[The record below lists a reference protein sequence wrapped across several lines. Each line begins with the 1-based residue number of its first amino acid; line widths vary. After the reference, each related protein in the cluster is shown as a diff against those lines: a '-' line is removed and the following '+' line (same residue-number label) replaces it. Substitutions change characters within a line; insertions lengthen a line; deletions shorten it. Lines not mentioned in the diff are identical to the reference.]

1 MPALEF
7 IHESEGLKHLT
18 VKAPIMRRLHVRAT
32 SISILLL
39 MLICTPFIGIISANE
54 PPDGGQSITI
64 TGDVTW
70 DQDDDFDGIVD
81 IANGASLTISADLDV
96 ANESRIT
103 VHPGGTLSISNGSLN
118 AEWTDTDYSW
128 MRNSDEG
135 HRSRIMIE
143 TAERQGSFDV
153 ILTSAKNSYFNGMNA
168 VVDGTATAMEG
179 DNHTISFSAGSSD
192 TWIEFTG
199 ASVYEMI
206 LSSEI
211 RIDYPGIK
219 PTETIPIGDIPHENW
234 MVNDPG
240 TFDIDVQGTM
250 NTNGA
255 FVYGAVINVA
265 GTLNFSTTD
274 IVRSTPIIATDAAS
288 IRMNTVDLK
297 DSRDDHHITAGIQT
311 IIDLSES
318 TIHGTLVDFWERQL
332 EQTIQFRANEV
343 IVTITDF
350 GHPPSTTNPI
360 PTNEQGLM
368 TLPLRTVE
376 IGFADGTVWNEDA
389 TIVIQ
394 SYKTAWNAQL
404 DDYGSSAALPI
415 ESTTIYES
423 EILPMLTIDSIIPE
437 ETSVATDGRV
447 KMNATITNSG
457 SGDARIGLE
466 CFIGNGSAA
475 DVGGYPVLEIPGD
488 STQSV
493 EFTWRGVSET
503 GNQSITCGVIQPAQ
517 LAIEGAYGGLPV
529 VSESV
534 TWTEPVADTEGLGM
548 LPLITAL
555 LVGAVLIGIAALQ
568 YSANIQKEKDE
579 QRKTAAETGTHSQET
594 EKDRSEVSDI
604 D

>member
-1 MPALEF
+1 
-7 IHESEGLKHLT
+7 
-18 VKAPIMRRLHVRAT
+18 MRTLRARAT
-32 SISILLL
+32 SITFLLL
-39 MLICTPFIGIISANE
+39 MLLCTPLIGTISATE
-54 PPDGGQSITI
+54 PPDGGQSLTI
-64 TGDVTW
+64 TGNVTW
-70 DQDDDFDGIVD
+70 DQDDDFDGTVD
-81 IANGASLTISADLDV
+81 IANGASLTISANLDV
-96 ANESRIT
+96 ANESRII
-103 VHPGGTLSISNGSLN
+103 VHPGGILSISNGSLN

-179 DNHTISFSAGSSD
+179 DNHTIPFSAGSSD

-219 PTETIPIGDIPHENW
+219 PTETIPVGDIPHENW

-240 TFDIDVQGTM
+240 TFDIDIQGTM
-250 NTNGA
+250 NANGA
-255 FVYGAVINVA
+255 QIYGAKISVV
-265 GTLNFSTTD
+265 GSLDLSTTD
-274 IVRSTPIIATDAAS
+274 IVRSTPILAANSAS
-288 IRMNTVDLK
+288 IKMNAVDLK
-297 DSRDDHHITAGIQT
+297 DSRDDHHITAGIRT
-311 IIDLSES
+311 VIDLSTS
-318 TIHGTLVDFWERQL
+318 TVHGTLVDFWERQL

-343 IVTITDF
+343 IVTIADF
-350 GHPPSTTNPI
+350 GYPTKTTNPI
-360 PTNEQGLM
+360 PTNEQGLL

-376 IGFADGTVWNEDA
+376 IGFANGTVWNEDA

-404 DDYGSSAALPI
+404 EDYGSATDLPI
-415 ESTTIYES
+415 ETTTTYES
-423 EILPMLTIDSIIPE
+423 EILPMLTIDSITPE
-437 ETSVATDGRV
+437 ENSVTTDSRV

-488 STQSV
+488 STRSV
-493 EFTWRGVSET
+493 EFTWRGVAET

-517 LAIEGAYGGLPV
+517 LVIEDAYGGLPID
-529 VSESV
+529 SESV
-534 TWTEPVADTEGLGM
+534 SWTEPVAETEGLGM
-548 LPLITAL
+548 LPLITAV
-555 LVGAVLIGIAALQ
+555 LVGAILVGIAALQ
-568 YSANIQKEKDE
+568 YSANLQKERDQSKMEGNAEDE
-579 QRKTAAETGTHSQET
+579 IELEGPRKQRGT
-594 EKDRSEVSDI
+594 DSD

>member
-1 MPALEF
+1 
-7 IHESEGLKHLT
+7 
-18 VKAPIMRRLHVRAT
+18 MRTLRARAT
-32 SISILLL
+32 SISFLLL
-39 MLICTPFIGIISANE
+39 MLLCTPLIGTISATE
-54 PPDGGQSITI
+54 PPDGGQSLTI

-70 DQDDDFDGIVD
+70 DQDDDFDGTVD
-81 IANGASLTISADLDV
+81 IANGASLTISANLDV
-96 ANESRIT
+96 ANESRII
-103 VHPGGTLSISNGSLN
+103 VHSGGILSISNGSLN

-179 DNHTISFSAGSSD
+179 DNHTISFSSGSSD

-219 PTETIPIGDIPHENW
+219 PTDTIPIGDIPHENW

-240 TFDIDVQGTM
+240 TFDIDIQGTM
-250 NTNGA
+250 NANGA
-255 FVYGAVINVA
+255 HIYGAKINVF
-265 GTLNFSTTD
+265 GSLNLSTTD
-274 IVRSTPIIATDAAS
+274 IVRSTPILAADSAS
-288 IRMNTVDLK
+288 IKMNAVDMK

-311 IIDLSES
+311 VIDTS
-318 TIHGTLVDFWERQL
+318 TSTVHGTLVDFWERQL

-343 IVTITDF
+343 IVTIADF
-350 GHPPSTTNPI
+350 GYPPSTTNPI

-404 DDYGSSAALPI
+404 GDYGSPSDLPI
-415 ESTTIYES
+415 ETTTTYQS
-423 EILPMLTIDSIIPE
+423 DVLPMLTIDSIASE

-488 STQSV
+488 STRSV
-493 EFTWRGVSET
+493 EFTWRGVAET

-517 LAIEGAYGGLPV
+517 LVIEGAYGGLPV
-529 VSESV
+529 DSESV
-534 TWTEPVADTEGLGM
+534 SWSEPVAETEGLGM
-548 LPLITAL
+548 LPLITAV
-555 LVGAVLIGIAALQ
+555 LVGAVLVGIAALQ
-568 YSANIQKEKDE
+568 YSANLQKE
-579 QRKTAAETGTHSQET
+579 R
-594 EKDRSEVSDI
+594 DRSKMEGNNEDKAELGNPSKQRGPDSD

>member
-1 MPALEF
+1 M
-7 IHESEGLKHLT
+7 G
-18 VKAPIMRRLHVRAT
+18 RLRTLAA
-32 SISILLL
+32 SISVLFL
-39 MLICTPFIGIISANE
+39 MMLCTPLIGTISATE
-54 PPDGGQSITI
+54 PPDGGQNLTI
-64 TGDVTW
+64 TGDVAW
-70 DQDDDFDGIVD
+70 DQDDDFDGVVD
-81 IANGASLTISADLDV
+81 IANGASLTISADLSV
-96 ANESRIT
+96 ANDSRII

-153 ILTSAKNSYFNGMNA
+153 ILTSAENAYFNGMNA

-179 DNHTISFSAGSSD
+179 TEHIVSFSAGSSD

-211 RIDYPGIK
+211 RIDHPGIK

-240 TFDIDVQGTM
+240 TFDIDVQGMM
-250 NTNGA
+250 NTDGA
-255 FVYGAVINVA
+255 FVYGAIINVA
-265 GTLNFSTTD
+265 GSLDFSTTD
-274 IVRSTPIIATDAAS
+274 IVRSTPIIAADTAS
-288 IRMNTVDLK
+288 IKMNTVDLK

-311 IIDLSES
+311 TIDLSAS

-343 IVTITDF
+343 IVTIADF

-360 PTNEQGLM
+360 PTNEQGLI

-389 TIVIQ
+389 TIVVQ

-415 ESTTIYES
+415 EATTTYES
-423 EILPMLTIDSIIPE
+423 DILPMLTIDSITPE
-437 ETSVATDGRV
+437 ENSVSTDGRV

-457 SGDARIGLE
+457 SADARIGLE

-475 DVGGYPVLEIPGD
+475 DVGGYPVLEIPGE
-488 STQSV
+488 STRSV
-493 EFTWRGVSET
+493 EFTWRGVVDT

-517 LAIEGAYGGLPV
+517 LVIEGAYGGLPIDSEA
-529 VSESV
+529 VS
-534 TWTEPVADTEGLGM
+534 WTEPVSETEGLGM
-548 LPLITAL
+548 LPLITAS
-555 LVGAVLIGIAALQ
+555 LVGAVLVGIAALQ

-579 QRKTAAETGTHSQET
+579 QRKTKPETMTDSQKT

>member
-1 MPALEF
+1 
-7 IHESEGLKHLT
+7 
-18 VKAPIMRRLHVRAT
+18 MRTLRARAT
-32 SISILLL
+32 SITFLLL
-39 MLICTPFIGIISANE
+39 MLLCTPLIGTISATE
-54 PPDGGQSITI
+54 PPDGGQSLTI
-64 TGDVTW
+64 TGNVTW
-70 DQDDDFDGIVD
+70 DQDDDFDGTVD
-81 IANGASLTISADLDV
+81 IANGASLTISANLDV
-96 ANESRIT
+96 ANESRII
-103 VHPGGTLSISNGSLN
+103 VHPGGILSISNGSLN

-179 DNHTISFSAGSSD
+179 DNHTIPFSAGSSD

-219 PTETIPIGDIPHENW
+219 PTETIPVGDIPHENW

-240 TFDIDVQGTM
+240 TFDIDIQGTM
-250 NTNGA
+250 NANGA
-255 FVYGAVINVA
+255 QIYGAKISVVGSLDLSA
-265 GTLNFSTTD
+265 TG
-274 IVRSTPIIATDAAS
+274 IVRSTPILAADSAS
-288 IRMNTVDLK
+288 IKMNTVDMK

-311 IIDLSES
+311 TIDLAGS
-318 TIHGTLVDFWERQL
+318 TIHGTLVDLWERQL

-343 IVTITDF
+343 TATIADF
-350 GHPPSTTNPI
+350 GHPPSTTNQI
-360 PTNEQGLM
+360 HTNEQGIM
-368 TLPLRTVE
+368 TLPQRTVE

-394 SYKTAWNAQL
+394 SYKTAWNREL
-404 DDYGSSAALPI
+404 GDYGSTTELPI
-415 ESTTIYES
+415 ETATTYES
-423 EILPMLTIDSIIPE
+423 DILPMLTIDSITSE

-466 CFIGNGSAA
+466 CFINNGSAA
-475 DVGGYPVLEIPGD
+475 DVGGIYLEIPGD
-488 STQSV
+488 STRSV
-493 EFTWRGVSET
+493 EFTWRGVTET
-503 GNQSITCGVIQPAQ
+503 GNQSITCGVMQPNQ
-517 LAIEGAYGGLPV
+517 LVIEDAYGGLPID
-529 VSESV
+529 SESV
-534 TWTEPVADTEGLGM
+534 SWTEPVAETEGLGM
-548 LPLITAL
+548 LPLITAV
-555 LVGAVLIGIAALQ
+555 LVGAILVGIAALQ
-568 YSANIQKEKDE
+568 YSANLQKERDE
-579 QRKTAAETGTHSQET
+579 SKMEGNTEDEIELEGPRKQRGT
-594 EKDRSEVSDI
+594 DSD

>member
-1 MPALEF
+1 M
-7 IHESEGLKHLT
+7 ESLR
-18 VKAPIMRRLHVRAT
+18 ARAT
-32 SISILLL
+32 SISFLLL
-39 MLICTPFIGIISANE
+39 MLLCTPLIGTISATE
-54 PPDGGQSITI
+54 PPDGGQSLTI

-70 DQDDDFDGIVD
+70 DQDDDFDGTVD
-81 IANGASLTISADLDV
+81 IANGASLTISANLDV
-96 ANESRIT
+96 ANESRII
-103 VHPGGTLSISNGSLN
+103 VHSGGILSISDGSLN

-128 MRNSDEG
+128 MRNSDDG

-153 ILTSAKNSYFNGMNA
+153 ILTSAENSYFNGMNA

-179 DNHTISFSAGSSD
+179 DNHTIPFSAGSSD

-199 ASVYEMI
+199 APVYEMI

-219 PTETIPIGDIPHENW
+219 PTETIPVGDIPHENW

-240 TFDIDVQGTM
+240 TFDIDIQGTM
-250 NTNGA
+250 NANGA
-255 FVYGAVINVA
+255 HIYGAKINVV
-265 GTLNFSTTD
+265 GSLNLSATD
-274 IVRSTPIIATDAAS
+274 IVRSTPILAADSAS
-288 IRMNTVDLK
+288 IKMNAVDMK
-297 DSRDDHHITAGIQT
+297 DSRDDHHITAGTQT
-311 IIDLSES
+311 VIDLTSS
-318 TIHGTLVDFWERQL
+318 TVHGTLVDFWERQL

-343 IVTITDF
+343 IVTIADF
-350 GHPPSTTNPI
+350 GYPPSTTNPI

-376 IGFADGTVWNEDA
+376 IGFADGIVWNEDA

-404 DDYGSSAALPI
+404 ADYGSSTNLPI
-415 ESTTIYES
+415 ETTTTYES
-423 EILPMLTIDSIIPE
+423 DVLPMLTIDSITPE
-437 ETSVATDGRV
+437 ETSVSTDGRV

-488 STQSV
+488 STRSV
-493 EFTWRGVSET
+493 EFTWRGVAET

-529 VSESV
+529 ASESV
-534 TWTEPVADTEGLGM
+534 SWSEPVAETEGLGM
-548 LPLITAL
+548 LPLITAV
-555 LVGAVLIGIAALQ
+555 LVGAILVGIAALQ
-568 YSANIQKEKDE
+568 YSANLQKERDQSKMEGNSEDKAE
-579 QRKTAAETGTHSQET
+579 LGNPSKQRGP
-594 EKDRSEVSDI
+594 DLD

>member
-1 MPALEF
+1 M
-7 IHESEGLKHLT
+7 ESLR
-18 VKAPIMRRLHVRAT
+18 ARAT
-32 SISILLL
+32 SISFLLL
-39 MLICTPFIGIISANE
+39 MLLCTPLIGTISATE
-54 PPDGGQSITI
+54 PPDGGQSLTI

-70 DQDDDFDGIVD
+70 DQDDDFDGTVD
-81 IANGASLTISADLDV
+81 IANGASLTISANLDV
-96 ANESRIT
+96 ANESRII
-103 VHPGGTLSISNGSLN
+103 VHSGGILSISDGSLN

-128 MRNSDEG
+128 MRNSDDG

-153 ILTSAKNSYFNGMNA
+153 ILTSAENSYFNGMNA

-179 DNHTISFSAGSSD
+179 DNHTIPFSAGSSD

-199 ASVYEMI
+199 APVYEMI

-219 PTETIPIGDIPHENW
+219 PTETIPVGDIPHENW

-240 TFDIDVQGTM
+240 TFDIDIQGTM
-250 NTNGA
+250 NANGA
-255 FVYGAVINVA
+255 HIYGAKINVV
-265 GTLNFSTTD
+265 GSLNLSATD
-274 IVRSTPIIATDAAS
+274 IVRSTPILAADSAS
-288 IRMNTVDLK
+288 IKMNAVDMK
-297 DSRDDHHITAGIQT
+297 DSRDDHHITAGTQT
-311 IIDLSES
+311 VIDLTSS
-318 TIHGTLVDFWERQL
+318 TVHGTLVDFWERQL

-343 IVTITDF
+343 IVTIADF
-350 GHPPSTTNPI
+350 GYPPSTTNPI

-376 IGFADGTVWNEDA
+376 IGFADGIVWNEDA

-404 DDYGSSAALPI
+404 ADYGSSTNLPI
-415 ESTTIYES
+415 ETTTTYES
-423 EILPMLTIDSIIPE
+423 DVLPMLTIDSITPE
-437 ETSVATDGRV
+437 ETSVSTDGRV

-488 STQSV
+488 STRSV
-493 EFTWRGVSET
+493 EFTWRGVAET

-529 VSESV
+529 ASESV
-534 TWTEPVADTEGLGM
+534 SWSEPVAETEGLGM
-548 LPLITAL
+548 LPLITAV
-555 LVGAVLIGIAALQ
+555 LVGAILVGIAALQ
-568 YSANIQKEKDE
+568 YSANLQKERDQSKMEGNSEDKAE
-579 QRKTAAETGTHSQET
+579 LENPSKQRGP
-594 EKDRSEVSDI
+594 DSD

>member
-1 MPALEF
+1 MEPLRA
-7 IHESEGLKHLT
+7 
-18 VKAPIMRRLHVRAT
+18 RAT
-32 SISILLL
+32 SISFLLL
-39 MLICTPFIGIISANE
+39 MLLCTPLIGTISATE
-54 PPDGGQSITI
+54 PPDGGQSLTI

-70 DQDDDFDGIVD
+70 DQDDDFDGTVD
-81 IANGASLTISADLDV
+81 IANGASLTISANLDV
-96 ANESRIT
+96 ANESRII
-103 VHPGGTLSISNGSLN
+103 VHSGGILSISNGSLN

-128 MRNSDEG
+128 MRNSDDG

-153 ILTSAKNSYFNGMNA
+153 ILTSAENSYFNGMNA
-168 VVDGTATAMEG
+168 VVEGTATAMEG
-179 DNHTISFSAGSSD
+179 DNHTIPFSAGSSD

-219 PTETIPIGDIPHENW
+219 PTETIPVGDIPHENW

-240 TFDIDVQGTM
+240 TFDIDIQGTM
-250 NTNGA
+250 NANGA
-255 FVYGAVINVA
+255 HIYGAKMNVV
-265 GTLNFSTTD
+265 GSLNLSATD
-274 IVRSTPIIATDAAS
+274 IVRSTPILAADSAS
-288 IRMNTVDLK
+288 IKMNAVDMK
-297 DSRDDHHITAGIQT
+297 DSRDDHHITAGTQT
-311 IIDLSES
+311 VIDLTSS
-318 TIHGTLVDFWERQL
+318 TVHGTLVDFWERQL

-343 IVTITDF
+343 IVTIADF
-350 GHPPSTTNPI
+350 GYPPSTTNPI

-376 IGFADGTVWNEDA
+376 IGFADGIVWNEDA

-404 DDYGSSAALPI
+404 ADYGSSTYLPI
-415 ESTTIYES
+415 ETTTTYES
-423 EILPMLTIDSIIPE
+423 DVLPMLTIDSITPE
-437 ETSVATDGRV
+437 ETSVSTDGRV

-488 STQSV
+488 STRSV
-493 EFTWRGVSET
+493 EFTWRGVAET

-529 VSESV
+529 ASESV
-534 TWTEPVADTEGLGM
+534 SWSEPVAETEGLGM
-548 LPLITAL
+548 LPLITAV
-555 LVGAVLIGIAALQ
+555 LVGAILVGIAALQ
-568 YSANIQKEKDE
+568 YSANLQKERDQGKMKGNSEDKAE
-579 QRKTAAETGTHSQET
+579 LGNPSKQRGP
-594 EKDRSEVSDI
+594 DLD

>member
-1 MPALEF
+1 MEPLRA
-7 IHESEGLKHLT
+7 
-18 VKAPIMRRLHVRAT
+18 RAT
-32 SISILLL
+32 SISFLLL
-39 MLICTPFIGIISANE
+39 MLLCTPLIGTISATE
-54 PPDGGQSITI
+54 PPDGGQSLTI

-70 DQDDDFDGIVD
+70 DQDDDFDGTVD
-81 IANGASLTISADLDV
+81 IANGASLTISANLDV
-96 ANESRIT
+96 ANESRII
-103 VHPGGTLSISNGSLN
+103 VHSGGILSISDGSLN

-128 MRNSDEG
+128 MRNSDDG

-179 DNHTISFSAGSSD
+179 DNHTIPFSAGSSD

-219 PTETIPIGDIPHENW
+219 PTETIPVGDIPHENW

-240 TFDIDVQGTM
+240 TFDIDIQGTM
-250 NTNGA
+250 NANGA
-255 FVYGAVINVA
+255 HIYGAKINVV
-265 GTLNFSTTD
+265 GSLNLSATD
-274 IVRSTPIIATDAAS
+274 IVRSTPILAADSAS
-288 IRMNTVDLK
+288 IKMNAVDMK

-311 IIDLSES
+311 VIDLTSS
-318 TIHGTLVDFWERQL
+318 TVHGTLVDFWERQL

-343 IVTITDF
+343 IVTIADF
-350 GHPPSTTNPI
+350 GYPPSTTNPI

-376 IGFADGTVWNEDA
+376 IGFADGIVWNEDA

-404 DDYGSSAALPI
+404 ADYGSSTNLPI
-415 ESTTIYES
+415 ETTTTYES
-423 EILPMLTIDSIIPE
+423 DVLPMLTIDSITPE
-437 ETSVATDGRV
+437 ETSVSTDGRV

-488 STQSV
+488 STRSV
-493 EFTWRGVSET
+493 EFTWRGVAET

-517 LAIEGAYGGLPV
+517 LAIEGAYGGLPIA
-529 VSESV
+529 SESV
-534 TWTEPVADTEGLGM
+534 SWSEPVAETEGLGM
-548 LPLITAL
+548 LPLITAV
-555 LVGAVLIGIAALQ
+555 LVGAILVGIAALQ
-568 YSANIQKEKDE
+568 YSANLQKERDQSKMEGNSEDKAE
-579 QRKTAAETGTHSQET
+579 LGDPSKQRGP
-594 EKDRSEVSDI
+594 DSD

>member
-1 MPALEF
+1 
-7 IHESEGLKHLT
+7 
-18 VKAPIMRRLHVRAT
+18 MRTLRARAT
-32 SISILLL
+32 SITFLLL
-39 MLICTPFIGIISANE
+39 MLLCTPLIGTISATE
-54 PPDGGQSITI
+54 PPDGGQSLTI

-70 DQDDDFDGIVD
+70 DQDDDFDGTVD
-81 IANGASLTISADLDV
+81 IANGASLTISANLDV
-96 ANESRIT
+96 ANESRII
-103 VHPGGTLSISNGSLN
+103 VHPGGILSISNGSLN

-179 DNHTISFSAGSSD
+179 DNHTIPFSAGSSD

-219 PTETIPIGDIPHENW
+219 PTETIPVGDIPHENW

-240 TFDIDVQGTM
+240 TFDIDIQGTM
-250 NTNGA
+250 DANGA
-255 FVYGAVINVA
+255 HIYGAKISVV
-265 GTLNFSTTD
+265 GSLDLSTTD
-274 IVRSTPIIATDAAS
+274 IVRSTPILAANSAS
-288 IRMNTVDLK
+288 IKMNAVDLK

-311 IIDLSES
+311 VIDLSTS
-318 TIHGTLVDFWERQL
+318 TVHGTLVDFWERQL

-343 IVTITDF
+343 IVTIADF
-350 GHPPSTTNPI
+350 GYPTKTTNPI

-376 IGFADGTVWNEDA
+376 IGFANGTVWNEDA

-404 DDYGSSAALPI
+404 EDYGSATDLPI
-415 ESTTIYES
+415 ETTTTYES
-423 EILPMLTIDSIIPE
+423 EILPMLTIDSITPE
-437 ETSVATDGRV
+437 ENSVTTDSRV

-488 STQSV
+488 STRSV
-493 EFTWRGVSET
+493 EFTWRGVAET

-517 LAIEGAYGGLPV
+517 LVIEDAYGGLPID
-529 VSESV
+529 SESV
-534 TWTEPVADTEGLGM
+534 SWTEPVAETEGLGM
-548 LPLITAL
+548 LPLITAV
-555 LVGAVLIGIAALQ
+555 LVGAILVGIAALQ
-568 YSANIQKEKDE
+568 YSANLQKERDQSKMEGNAEDE
-579 QRKTAAETGTHSQET
+579 IELEGPRKQRGT
-594 EKDRSEVSDI
+594 DSD

>member
-1 MPALEF
+1 MGPHSA
-7 IHESEGLKHLT
+7 
-18 VKAPIMRRLHVRAT
+18 RAA
-32 SISILLL
+32 SISLLL
-39 MLICTPFIGIISANE
+39 LTLLCTPLIGTISATE
-54 PPDGGQSITI
+54 PPDGGQNITI

-70 DQDDDFDGIVD
+70 DQDDDLDGAVD
-81 IANGASLTISADLDV
+81 VANGASLTISANLDV
-96 ANESRIT
+96 ANESRII
-103 VHPGGTLSISNGSLN
+103 VHPGGILSISNGSLI

-135 HRSRIMIE
+135 YRSRIMIE

-153 ILTSAKNSYFNGMNA
+153 ILTSAENSYFNGMNA
-168 VVDGTATAMEG
+168 VIDGTSTAMEG
-179 DNHTISFSAGSSD
+179 DNHTIEFSAGSSD

-199 ASVYEMI
+199 APVYEMI

-211 RIDYPGIK
+211 KIDYPGIK
-219 PTETIPIGDIPHENW
+219 PTERIPVGDIPHENW

-240 TFDIDVQGTM
+240 TFDIDIQGTM
-250 NTNGA
+250 NANGA
-255 FVYGAVINVA
+255 HIYGAKISVV
-265 GTLNFSTTD
+265 GSLDLSTTD
-274 IVRSTPIIATDAAS
+274 IVRSTPMLAADSAS
-288 IRMNTVDLK
+288 IKMNAVDLK

-311 IIDLSES
+311 VIDLSTS
-318 TIHGTLVDFWERQL
+318 TVHGTLVDFWERQL

-343 IVTITDF
+343 IVTIADF
-350 GHPPSTTNPI
+350 GYPTKTTNPI

-404 DDYGSSAALPI
+404 EDYGSATDLPI
-415 ESTTIYES
+415 ETTTTYES
-423 EILPMLTIDSIIPE
+423 EILPMLTIDSITPE
-437 ETSVATDGRV
+437 ENSVTTDSRV

-488 STQSV
+488 STRSV
-493 EFTWRGVSET
+493 EFTWRGVAET

-517 LAIEGAYGGLPV
+517 LVIEDAYGGLPID
-529 VSESV
+529 SESV
-534 TWTEPVADTEGLGM
+534 SWTEPVAETEGLGM
-548 LPLITAL
+548 LPLITTV
-555 LVGAVLIGIAALQ
+555 LVGAILVGIAALQ
-568 YSANIQKEKDE
+568 YSANLQKERDQSKMEGNTEDE
-579 QRKTAAETGTHSQET
+579 IELEGPRKQRGT
-594 EKDRSEVSDI
+594 DSD

>member
-1 MPALEF
+1 M
-7 IHESEGLKHLT
+7 
-18 VKAPIMRRLHVRAT
+18 
-32 SISILLL
+32 
-39 MLICTPFIGIISANE
+39 MLCTPLIGTISATE
-54 PPDGGQSITI
+54 PPDGGQNLTI
-64 TGDVTW
+64 TGDVIW
-70 DQDDDFDGIVD
+70 DQDDDFDGVVD

-96 ANESRIT
+96 ANESRII

-179 DNHTISFSAGSSD
+179 DNHTISFSAGSPD

-199 ASVYEMI
+199 APVYEMI

-240 TFDIDVQGTM
+240 TFDIDIQGTM
-250 NTNGA
+250 NANGA
-255 FVYGAVINVA
+255 HIYGAKINVV
-265 GTLNFSTTD
+265 GSLNLSATD
-274 IVRSTPIIATDAAS
+274 IVRSTPILAADSAS
-288 IRMNTVDLK
+288 IKMNAVDMK
-297 DSRDDHHITAGIQT
+297 DSRNDHHITAGTQT
-311 IIDLSES
+311 VIDLTSS
-318 TIHGTLVDFWERQL
+318 TVHGTLVDFWERQL
-332 EQTIQFRANEV
+332 DQTIQFRANEV
-343 IVTITDF
+343 IVTIADF
-350 GHPPSTTNPI
+350 GYPPSTTNPI

-404 DDYGSSAALPI
+404 ADYGSSTNLPI
-415 ESTTIYES
+415 ETTTIYES
-423 EILPMLTIDSIIPE
+423 DVLPMLTIDSIIPE
-437 ETSVATDGRV
+437 ETSVSTDGRV

-466 CFIGNGSAA
+466 CFIGNGSSA
-475 DVGGYPVLEIPGD
+475 DVGGYPVLEIPGE
-488 STQSV
+488 STRSV
-493 EFTWRGVSET
+493 EFTWRGVVDT
-503 GNQSITCGVIQPAQ
+503 GDQSITCGIIQPAQ
-517 LAIEGAYGGLPV
+517 LAIEGAYGGLPI

-534 TWTEPVADTEGLGM
+534 SWTEPVADTEGLGM
-548 LPLITAL
+548 LPLITAS
-555 LVGAVLIGIAALQ
+555 LVGAVLVGIAALQ
-568 YSANIQKEKDE
+568 YSANIQKERDE
-579 QRKTAAETGTHSQET
+579 QRKTTSETITDSQKT
-594 EKDRSEVSDI
+594 EKDRSEVSDL

>member
-1 MPALEF
+1 M
-7 IHESEGLKHLT
+7 ESLR
-18 VKAPIMRRLHVRAT
+18 ARAT
-32 SISILLL
+32 SISFLLL
-39 MLICTPFIGIISANE
+39 MLLCTPLIGTISATE
-54 PPDGGQSITI
+54 PPDGGQSLTI

-70 DQDDDFDGIVD
+70 DQDDDFDGTVD
-81 IANGASLTISADLDV
+81 IANGASLTISANLDV
-96 ANESRIT
+96 ANESRII
-103 VHPGGTLSISNGSLN
+103 VHSGGILSISNGSLN

-128 MRNSDEG
+128 MRNSDDG

-153 ILTSAKNSYFNGMNA
+153 ILTSAENSYFNGMNA
-168 VVDGTATAMEG
+168 VVEGTATAMEG
-179 DNHTISFSAGSSD
+179 DNHTIPFSAGSSD

-219 PTETIPIGDIPHENW
+219 PTETIPVGDIPHENW

-240 TFDIDVQGTM
+240 TFDIDIQGTM
-250 NTNGA
+250 NANGA
-255 FVYGAVINVA
+255 HIYGAKMNVV
-265 GTLNFSTTD
+265 GSLNLSATD
-274 IVRSTPIIATDAAS
+274 IVRSTPILAADSAS
-288 IRMNTVDLK
+288 IKMNAVDMK
-297 DSRDDHHITAGIQT
+297 DSRDDHHITAGTQT
-311 IIDLSES
+311 VIDLTSS
-318 TIHGTLVDFWERQL
+318 TVHGTLVDFWERQL

-343 IVTITDF
+343 IVTIADF
-350 GHPPSTTNPI
+350 GYPPSTTNPI

-376 IGFADGTVWNEDA
+376 IGFADGIVWNEDA

-404 DDYGSSAALPI
+404 ADYGSSTYLPI
-415 ESTTIYES
+415 ETTTTYES
-423 EILPMLTIDSIIPE
+423 DVLPMLTIDSITPE
-437 ETSVATDGRV
+437 ETSVSTDGRV

-488 STQSV
+488 STRSV
-493 EFTWRGVSET
+493 EFTWRGVAET

-529 VSESV
+529 ASESV
-534 TWTEPVADTEGLGM
+534 SWSEPVAETEGLGM
-548 LPLITAL
+548 LPLITAV
-555 LVGAVLIGIAALQ
+555 LVGAILVGIAALQ
-568 YSANIQKEKDE
+568 YSANLQKERDQGKMKGNSEDKAE
-579 QRKTAAETGTHSQET
+579 LGNPSKQRGP
-594 EKDRSEVSDI
+594 DLD

>member
-1 MPALEF
+1 M
-7 IHESEGLKHLT
+7 G
-18 VKAPIMRRLHVRAT
+18 RLQIRAA
-32 SISILLL
+32 SISILLFMVL
-39 MLICTPFIGIISANE
+39 CTPLIGTMSATE
-54 PPDGGQSITI
+54 PPDGGQNLTI

-96 ANESRIT
+96 ANESRIM

-179 DNHTISFSAGSSD
+179 DNHTISFSAGSPD

-199 ASVYEMI
+199 APVYEMI

-240 TFDIDVQGTM
+240 TFDIDIQGTM
-250 NTNGA
+250 NANGA
-255 FVYGAVINVA
+255 HIYGAKINVV
-265 GTLNFSTTD
+265 GSLNLSATD
-274 IVRSTPIIATDAAS
+274 IVRSTPILAADSAS
-288 IRMNTVDLK
+288 IKMNAVDMK
-297 DSRDDHHITAGIQT
+297 DSRNDHHITAGTQT
-311 IIDLSES
+311 VIDLTSS
-318 TIHGTLVDFWERQL
+318 TVHGTLVDFWERQL
-332 EQTIQFRANEV
+332 DQTIQFRANEV
-343 IVTITDF
+343 IVTIADF
-350 GHPPSTTNPI
+350 GYPPSTTNPI

-368 TLPLRTVE
+368 TLPLRTIE
-376 IGFADGTVWNEDA
+376 IGFADGTIWNEDA

-404 DDYGSSAALPI
+404 ADYGSSTNLPI
-415 ESTTIYES
+415 ETTTTYES
-423 EILPMLTIDSIIPE
+423 DVLPMLTIDSIIPE
-437 ETSVATDGRV
+437 ETSVSTDGRV

-475 DVGGYPVLEIPGD
+475 DVGGYPVLEIPGE
-488 STQSV
+488 STRSV
-493 EFTWRGVSET
+493 EFTWRGVVDT
-503 GNQSITCGVIQPAQ
+503 GDQSITCGIIQPAQ
-517 LAIEGAYGGLPV
+517 LAIEGAYGGLPIDSEA
-529 VSESV
+529 VS
-534 TWTEPVADTEGLGM
+534 WTEPVAETEGFGM
-548 LPLITAL
+548 LPLITAS
-555 LVGAVLIGIAALQ
+555 LVGAVLVGIAALQ
-568 YSANIQKEKDE
+568 YSANIQKERDE
-579 QRKTAAETGTHSQET
+579 QRKTTPETMTDSQKT
-594 EKDRSEVSDI
+594 EKDRSEVNDI